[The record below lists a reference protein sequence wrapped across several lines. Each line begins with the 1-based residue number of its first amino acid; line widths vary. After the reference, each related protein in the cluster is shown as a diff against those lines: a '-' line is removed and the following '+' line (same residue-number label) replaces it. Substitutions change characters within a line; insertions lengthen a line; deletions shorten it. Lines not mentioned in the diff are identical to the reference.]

1 MQDKESS
8 ILWIIRCI
16 TALLLMRRHLRKSFK
31 DADKDDIRSL
41 LKWMD
46 DKQYKASTHEKFRCI
61 LKFYYKVVYGNNE
74 HYPQAVNWFSVN
86 VGKEKMEKETNMD
99 MSEYIEEE
107 ELQKLIEAAPTLQK
121 KAFLAC
127 MYESGAR
134 PEEFLRLT
142 NLDIKV
148 DSKGAVFM
156 LRGKTGERR
165 VRIISFVK
173 LLQQW
178 LQLNPLKNQ
187 NQYPLWISTATNFK
201 DQPLGLR
208 GAQKIIE
215 ETLPKAGLTNKHC
228 RLYILRHSRATH
240 LANHLTEAQMC
251 IFFGWQHGTKVVRRY
266 IHLSGKDVDNALIAL
281 NEEGQVKDQTDR
293 IQYTRQRL
301 SNDIHALEYKL
312 SILDKTAFSSEQECK
327 KIEQQ
332 LQVLTAQKDRL
343 EKWIANISNN
353 DDLKQIVKENVKAA
367 LSKNKQ
373 VISVAFTA
381 LLQTLKSD
389 PQMINII
396 YKILTANEREG
407 HQENNDNAIKHLES
421 NKSGLLDLAEK
432 HYENII
438 ESLTNSVIALTAA
451 ASSNP
456 ELSSPSSSTSFI
468 GPSNQSGTYR
478 REE

>member
-1 MQDKESS
+1 MRDLYHRKEKLAYWINRANTELQEPDKSDVSNFIQFMHDKERSK
-8 ILWIIRCI
+8 LWIIRCI
-16 TALLLMRRHLRKSFK
+16 TALLLMRRHLGKSFK

-41 LKWMD
+41 FKWMD
-46 DKQYKASTHEKFRCI
+46 DKNYKTSTHEKFRRI

-74 HYPQAVNWFSVN
+74 YYPEAVNWFSVN
-86 VGKEKMEKETNMD
+86 LGKEKLGKETNMN
-99 MSEYIEEE
+99 MTEYLEEE
-107 ELQKLIEAAPTLQK
+107 EIQKLIEAAPTVQK

-142 NLDIKV
+142 NIDTKV

-178 LQLNPLKNQ
+178 IELNPLRNQ

-201 DQPLGLR
+201 NQPLGLR

-215 ETLPKAGLTNKHC
+215 ETLPKTGLTNKHR

-281 NEEGQVKDQTDR
+281 NEGIEQSR
-293 IQYTRQRL
+293 IK
-301 SNDIHALEYKL
+301 EYKL
-312 SILDKTAFSSEQECK
+312 KSIICKRCSESISPSMNFCSRCALPVNLDNEFTREMELENENKILKEKYVQDMNVIRQEMKQEMK
-327 KIEQQ
+327 KQIAQ
-332 LQVLTAQKDRL
+332 LMT
-343 EKWIANISNN
+343 I
-353 DDLKQIVKENVKAA
+353 LKPEIVKEG
-367 LSKNKQ
+367 LS
-373 VISVAFTA
+373 
-381 LLQTLKSD
+381 
-389 PQMINII
+389 
-396 YKILTANEREG
+396 
-407 HQENNDNAIKHLES
+407 
-421 NKSGLLDLAEK
+421 
-432 HYENII
+432 
-438 ESLTNSVIALTAA
+438 
-451 ASSNP
+451 
-456 ELSSPSSSTSFI
+456 
-468 GPSNQSGTYR
+468 
-478 REE
+478 

>member
-1 MQDKESS
+1 MKPAQSIESSVPIPKTITTKNYSNNKTANNQILKTQSNPHITKSYEMRDLYHRKEKLAYWINRANTELQEPDKTDVLNFIQFMHDKERS
-8 ILWIIRCI
+8 ILWVIRCI
-16 TALLLMRRHLRKSFK
+16 TALLLMRRHLGKSFK
-31 DADKDDIRSL
+31 DANKDDIRSL
-41 LKWMD
+41 LKWME
-46 DKQYKASTHEKFRCI
+46 DKNYRASTHEKFRRI

-74 HYPQAVNWFSVN
+74 HYPEVVKWFSVN
-86 VGKEKMEKETNMD
+86 LGKEKHGKETNMNIA
-99 MSEYIEEE
+99 EYLEEE
-107 ELQKLIEAAPTLQK
+107 EVKKLIEAAPTAQK

-178 LQLNPLKNQ
+178 LVELHPLKSQ

-201 DQPLGLR
+201 NQPLGLR

-215 ETLPKAGLTNKHC
+215 ETLPKAGLTNKHR

-281 NEEGQVKDQTDR
+281 NEGGGQIKTE
-293 IQYTRQRL
+293 
-301 SNDIHALEYKL
+301 EYKL
-312 SILDKTAFSSEQECK
+312 KSIICKRCSESISIGMNFCSKCALPVNLDHEYTREME
-327 KIEQQ
+327 
-332 LQVLTAQKDRL
+332 LQ
-343 EKWIANISNN
+343 N
-353 DDLKQIVKENVKAA
+353 EN
-367 LSKNKQ
+367 
-373 VISVAFTA
+373 
-381 LLQTLKSD
+381 
-389 PQMINII
+389 
-396 YKILTANEREG
+396 KIL
-407 HQENNDNAIKHLES
+407 K
-421 NKSGLLDLAEK
+421 EK
-432 HYENII
+432 YEKDMK
-438 ESLTNSVIALTAA
+438 AM
-451 ASSNP
+451 
-456 ELSSPSSSTSFI
+456 
-468 GPSNQSGTYR
+468 
-478 REE
+478 REEMNQQFSQIMSMIQQNPKLAQIKPNVLINKKFGK

>member
-1 MQDKESS
+1 MLRKYVVAGSNPAQSTESSVQIPKIKTTKNYSNNKPSNDQILKTQFNHHINTNYEMRDLYHRKEKLAYWIKRANTELHEPDKTDVLNFIQFMQDKESS

-16 TALLLMRRHLRKSFK
+16 TALLLMRRHLGKSFK

-46 DKQYKASTHEKFRCI
+46 DKNYKASTHEKFRRI
-61 LKFYYKVVYGNNE
+61 LKFYYKIVYGNNE
-74 HYPQAVNWFSVN
+74 HYPEAVNWFSVN
-86 VGKEKMEKETNMD
+86 LGKEKIGKETNMD
-99 MSEYIEEE
+99 MSEYLEEE
-107 ELQKLIEAAPTLQK
+107 EVQKLIEAAPTVQK

-178 LQLNPLKNQ
+178 LQVHPLTNQ

-201 DQPLGLR
+201 NQPLGLR

-215 ETLPKAGLTNKHC
+215 ETLPNAGLINKHR

-251 IFFGWQHGTKVVRRY
+251 IFFGWEHGTKVVRRY

-281 NEEGQVKDQTDR
+281 NEGIGQPR
-293 IQYTRQRL
+293 IE
-301 SNDIHALEYKL
+301 EYKL
-312 SILDKTAFSSEQECK
+312 KSINM
-327 KIEQQ
+327 
-332 LQVLTAQKDRL
+332 QKVFR
-343 EKWIANISNN
+343 
-353 DDLKQIVKENVKAA
+353 
-367 LSKNKQ
+367 
-373 VISVAFTA
+373 
-381 LLQTLKSD
+381 
-389 PQMINII
+389 I
-396 YKILTANEREG
+396 YKPGNEF
-407 HQENNDNAIKHLES
+407 L
-421 NKSGLLDLAEK
+421 
-432 HYENII
+432 
-438 ESLTNSVIALTAA
+438 
-451 ASSNP
+451 
-456 ELSSPSSSTSFI
+456 F
-468 GPSNQSGTYR
+468 
-478 REE
+478 